1 MASKQSTVDYF
12 FDQAASLHNL
22 HARKMFGEYA
32 VYCGEKVVGLICDDQ
47 IYIKPTESGKE
58 LINGRYED
66 APPYPGAK
74 PFLLIGDDVLE
85 DRELLCR
92 LITQTA
98 AALPLPKP
106 KKIKKLSGKVNTKHD
121 QDI

>member
-1 MASKQSTVDYF
+1 
-12 FDQAASLHNL
+12 
-22 HARKMFGEYA
+22 MFGEYA
-32 VYCGEKVVGLICDDQ
+32 VYYGEKVIALICDDQ

-58 LINGRYED
+58 LISGHYED

-85 DRELLCR
+85 DRELLCC

-98 AALPLPKP
+98 AALPMPKP
-106 KKIKKLSGKVNTKHD
+106 KKLKRKSKTSPSPLPSPLGERIKVRGRIQSKGLRKNDKD
-121 QDI
+121 F